1 MNKTLLIIIIFII
14 TLVSC
19 NSRIELPF
27 TLTENN
33 RIVFDANV
41 NGKQG
46 KYFWDTGAYASHA
59 NCNME
64 NLEPAYNGSTAMLND
79 SDNLSY
85 YTLNQ
90 ITISG
95 VEIKSVSEVTR
106 ITDSLK
112 RKILDIEGLD
122 GMLGINVFEGY
133 WCEVRFSDN
142 KVILHKKK
150 PSGYASSIKT
160 ELDNNYLLVNINID
174 DIQTR
179 FYIDTGDPLTLRL
192 PDSITHRKNID
203 KLSKVLASN
212 TYDYYLIPVANTTVL
227 DKELNNVIIPANSH
241 YRQVTLSGG
250 TGLIG
255 LNFLKNYNLLLDLT
269 QLRSLKTSDIYYS
282 VINKKL
288 YCFDIL
294 PRIPDS
300 GIVSYYVVEDGIIIS
315 GIIKDSRLNLL
326 GCGPNT
332 LIIELNNRSIFE
344 FEPQEIHSSLFSMVG
359 LQSLTVLDKS
369 NERIINI
376 E

>member
-1 MNKTLLIIIIFII
+1 MRTLF
-14 TLVSC
+14 
-19 NSRIELPF
+19 
-27 TLTENN
+27 
-33 RIVFDANV
+33 
-41 NGKQG
+41 
-46 KYFWDTGAYASHA
+46 
-59 NCNME
+59 
-64 NLEPAYNGSTAMLND
+64 
-79 SDNLSY
+79 
-85 YTLNQ
+85 YT
-90 ITISG
+90 I
-95 VEIKSVSEVTR
+95 
-106 ITDSLK
+106 
-112 RKILDIEGLD
+112 
-122 GMLGINVFEGY
+122 
-133 WCEVRFSDN
+133 
-142 KVILHKKK
+142 
-150 PSGYASSIKT
+150 
-160 ELDNNYLLVNINID
+160 
-174 DIQTR
+174 
-179 FYIDTGDPLTLRL
+179 
-192 PDSITHRKNID
+192 
-203 KLSKVLASN
+203 
-212 TYDYYLIPVANTTVL
+212 VANTTVL

-300 GIVSYYVVEDGIIIS
+300 GIVSYYVVEDGILIS

-344 FEPQEIHSSLFSMVG
+344 FEPQEIHSLLFSMVG